1 MNKITASTPLDKVPP
16 IEAKISYSSSGYP
29 YFYMPS
35 HPLASKN
42 GTVSLARHNA
52 SLKIGRW
59 LKPDEV
65 VRHQNNNRHDVAA
78 SNLMVISKAEA
89 MQANAPYFGNRVTK
103 ICEWCGEEF
112 SVSESHADR
121 RSHCSPKCAQMARR
135 KFHAMP
141 EELRLWVWET
151 PLTQLGKAL
160 GVSDNAVRKRC
171 RKYGIPT
178 PPRGYWTLIKAGW
191 SHIEALESLNI

>member
-1 MNKITASTPLDKVPP
+1 MNKITASTPPDKAPP
-16 IEAKISYSSSGYP
+16 IEAKISYASSGHP

-35 HPLASKN
+35 HPLARKN
-42 GTVSLARHNA
+42 GTVSLSRHRA
-52 SLKIGRW
+52 SVKVGHW
-59 LKPDEV
+59 LREDELV
-65 VRHQNNNRHDVAA
+65 WHEDGDAKNTDP

-103 ICEWCGEEF
+103 ICEWCGKEF

-121 RSHCSPKCAQMARR
+121 RSHCSSKCAQMASR
-135 KFHAMP
+135 KFHATP

-178 PPRGYWTLIKAGW
+178 PPRGYWTLIKAGC
-191 SHIEALESLNI
+191 SHKDALESLNI